1 MIEDPEKISG
11 SFDEDGLF
19 KYKPQ
24 ELFLPWGVEI
34 ETPRKIMPLIRRLL
48 FHSVERHVDLV
59 LQLHVTKQDKKLAR
73 TVYPD
78 LATCT

>member
-24 ELFLPWGVEI
+24 ECIF
-34 ETPRKIMPLIRRLL
+34 
-48 FHSVERHVDLV
+48 
-59 LQLHVTKQDKKLAR
+59 
-73 TVYPD
+73 TVGYGN
-78 LATCT
+78 